1 MTHNL
6 NYKAKQAARY
16 IQSQLNEAGLQPKI
30 FLVLGSGFRDAAEQF
45 NIKIRIPFAK
55 IPGYSLPTV
64 EGHGSE
70 LIAAQVETRSGIKD
84 LLVATGRRHLYEG
97 ASAHEVCRPI
107 FTAHELGIDNM
118 ILTNA
123 AGGISEGMKLGSV
136 VAISDHLNLTGQ
148 NVAATSVP
156 PIFVGMDNAYC
167 KPWREAV
174 CRSVG
179 ITSGV
184 YAGMLGPTFETR
196 AEAKMLK
203 LMGAEIAG
211 MSTVQEVIAA
221 RMNGQNVFACS
232 FVTNKAG
239 DPSAHDDVLGAVKA
253 SMQTI
258 RETLLAAVEHAPDV
272 GQRQVPSS

>member
-1 MTHNL
+1 MTHIL
-6 NYKAKQAARY
+6 NYKAKQAASF
-16 IQSQLNEAGLQPKI
+16 IGAELASKGLQPKI
-30 FLVLGSGFRDAAEQF
+30 FLVLGSGFRDVVEQF
-45 NIKIRIPFAK
+45 NIKSRLLFAK
-55 IPGYSLPTV
+55 IPGYPVPTV

-70 LIAAQVETRSGIKD
+70 LLTGQVETSKGNID
-84 LLVATGRRHLYEG
+84 LLIATGRRHLYEG
-97 ASAHEVCRPI
+97 ASAFEVSLPI
-107 FTAHELGIDNM
+107 FVAHELGIRSV

-123 AGGISEGMKLGSV
+123 AGGISENMKLGTV
-136 VAISDHLNLTGQ
+136 VAISDHMNLTGQ

-156 PIFVGMDNAYC
+156 PVFVGMDDAYC
-167 KPWREAV
+167 KPWRETV
-174 CRSVG
+174 CQTVG

-184 YAGMLGPTFETR
+184 YAGMLGPTFETG

-203 LMGAEIAG
+203 ILGADLAG

-239 DPSAHDDVLGAVKA
+239 EPSAHGAVLAAVKA

-258 RETLLAAVEHAPDV
+258 RKTLLAAVELAPII
-272 GQRQVPSS
+272 

>member
-1 MTHNL
+1 VTHNL

-16 IQSQLNEAGLQPKI
+16 IQSQLNEAGLHPKI
-30 FLVLGSGFRDAAEQF
+30 FLVLGSGFRDASEQF
-45 NIKIRIPFAK
+45 DIKIRMPFAK
-55 IPGYSLPTV
+55 IPGYGLPTV

-97 ASAHEVCRPI
+97 VSALEVCLPI
-107 FTAHELGIDNM
+107 FTAHELGIGNI

-123 AGGISEGMKLGSV
+123 AGGISEDKKLGSV
-136 VAISDHLNLTGQ
+136 VAISDHLNLTGH

-156 PIFVGMDNAYC
+156 PVFVGMDDAYC
-167 KPWREAV
+167 KPWRESV
-174 CRSVG
+174 CQTVG

-184 YAGMLGPTFETR
+184 YAGMLGPTFETS
-196 AEAKMLK
+196 AEANMLK
-203 LMGAEIAG
+203 ILGADIAG

-239 DPSAHDDVLGAVKA
+239 EPSAHGDVLSAVKA
-253 SMQTI
+253 SMLTI
-258 RETLLAAVEHAPDV
+258 HATLLAAIEHAHID
-272 GQRQVPSS
+272 